1 MSTEP
6 YHVGWILYLASKDD
20 DLVDDPSSLVL
31 QELLDDDV
39 TEVTSPNDGEV
50 FVSRHELTLLSGA
63 CG

>member
-50 FVSRHELTLLSGA
+50 FVSRHELTPLSGA